1 MFYILKRRGLAGWLV
16 CEVYYH
22 DSQVRSFG
30 VRVTAEEV
38 LETLRDRY
46 PHERFQLI
54 FTEEDM

>member
-1 MFYILKRRGLAGWLV
+1 MFYILKRRVHAGWLV
-16 CEVYYH
+16 CEIPH
-22 DSQVRSFG
+22 HGSHIRCFG
-30 VRVTAEEV
+30 LKVVAEEV

>member
-1 MFYILKRRGLAGWLV
+1 MFYILKHRAPTDWLV

>member
-1 MFYILKRRGLAGWLV
+1 MFYILKRRAHAGWLV
-16 CEVYYH
+16 CEVHYH
-22 DSQVRSFG
+22 GSQVRCFG
-30 VRVTAEEV
+30 LKVVAEEV